1 MNEPASAAG
10 DEGAA
15 LQWAIENFRNNA
27 HNRKDPDSAKK
38 RLAYNKKL
46 LLDMKYIVE
55 TIQRGNSLSIVV
67 HESTEQLH
75 RMDHDELVDLIAQ
88 ARNGGETG
96 EYLLAVAAAL
106 VDNDHSLPGPLK
118 EFVIE
123 FLRTA
128 EVPRRAPGRRPDYS
142 RDNYIAWA
150 VAMIC
155 IQWEFSPTRN
165 EATRG
170 PSAISIVKRALE
182 EVGIN
187 LTEAVI
193 SKIWDKSSWKG
204 TPRRKQMARID

>member
-67 HESTEQLH
+67 PESTEQLH

-96 EYLLAVAAAL
+96 VSAG
-106 VDNDHSLPGPLK
+106 S
-118 EFVIE
+118 
-123 FLRTA
+123 R
-128 EVPRRAPGRRPDYS
+128 RRA
-142 RDNYIAWA
+142 
-150 VAMIC
+150 
-155 IQWEFSPTRN
+155 
-165 EATRG
+165 RG
-170 PSAISIVKRALE
+170 
-182 EVGIN
+182 
-187 LTEAVI
+187 
-193 SKIWDKSSWKG
+193 
-204 TPRRKQMARID
+204 